1 MTTSPTPPS
10 RQPALFLG
18 HGSPMNAIE
27 DNRHSRAWAELGAEL
42 ARDKPAAIVAVS
54 AHWYGNMTAV
64 TAMPD
69 PRTIHDFYGFPK
81 ALFDVEYPA
90 PGSPE
95 LAERVAD
102 VLKPDWVGLD
112 RDSWGLDHGTWS
124 VLRHLMPAA
133 DVPVVQ
139 LSINAEKP
147 LDYHLE
153 LGRKLA
159 LLRDAGVLVLGSG
172 NVVHNLRAVD
182 WGRPVG
188 GYDWAN
194 RFDEAA
200 REVMTTEPA
209 AIGDLRGHPDY
220 PLAVP
225 TPDHFLPLAYV
236 AGAAGD
242 AVVAAGGA
250 AGSAGSTGAA
260 TDVGADASASSAGTV
275 RVIDEGRAMGSLSM
289 TGYLFQ

>member
-1 MTTSPTPPS
+1 MTTNTAVSS

-27 DNRHSRAWAELGAEL
+27 DNRHSRAWAELGREL
-42 ARDKPAAIVAVS
+42 ARNKPEAIVAVS
-54 AHWYGNMTAV
+54 AHWYGNATAV

-69 PRTIHDFYGFPK
+69 PRTIHDFYGFPQE
-81 ALFDVEYPA
+81 LFDVEYQA

-95 LAERVAD
+95 LAERIGD
-102 VLKPDWVGLD
+102 VLAPDWVGQD

-124 VLRHLMPAA
+124 VLAHLMPAA

-159 LLRDAGVLVLGSG
+159 ALRDEGVLVLGSG

-182 WGRPVG
+182 WSNPG
-188 GYDWAN
+188 GYDWAD

-200 REVMTTEPA
+200 R
-209 AIGDLRGHPDY
+209 AIMLGDPSTIGELRGHRDWR
-220 PLAVP
+220 LAVP
-225 TPDHFLPLAYV
+225 TPDHFLPLAYI
-236 AGAAGD
+236 AGAAG
-242 AVVAAGGA
+242 VVREAGEAGG
-250 AGSAGSTGAA
+250 
-260 TDVGADASASSAGTV
+260 V

-289 TGYLFQ
+289 TGYLYE

>member
-1 MTTSPTPPS
+1 MTTNAAVPS

-27 DNRHSRAWAELGAEL
+27 DNRHSRAWAELGREL
-42 ARDKPAAIVAVS
+42 ARNKPEAIVAVS
-54 AHWYGNMTAV
+54 AHWYGNATAV

-69 PRTIHDFYGFPK
+69 PRTIHDFYGFPQE
-81 ALFDVEYPA
+81 LFDVEYQA

-95 LAERVAD
+95 LAERIGD
-102 VLKPDWVGLD
+102 VLAPDWVGQD

-124 VLRHLMPAA
+124 VLAHLMPAA

-159 LLRDAGVLVLGSG
+159 ALRDEGVLVLGSG

-182 WGRPVG
+182 WSNPGG
-188 GYDWAN
+188 GYDWAD

-200 REVMTTEPA
+200 REIMLGDPST
-209 AIGDLRGHPDY
+209 IGELRGHRDWR
-220 PLAVP
+220 LAVP
-225 TPDHFLPLAYV
+225 TPDHFLPLAYI

-242 AVVAAGGA
+242 GVGEGAGGA
-250 AGSAGSTGAA
+250 GVGDAAGAG
-260 TDVGADASASSAGTV
+260 VGAGAGV

-289 TGYLFQ
+289 TGYLYE

>member
-1 MTTSPTPPS
+1 M
-10 RQPALFLG
+10 PAAFIG
-18 HGSPMNAIE
+18 HGTPMNALA
-27 DNRHSRAWAELGAEL
+27 DNDYTRAWSALGGSVTPPL
-42 ARDKPAAIVAVS
+42 AVLVVS
-54 AHWYGNMTAV
+54 AHWYIDHTAV
-64 TAMPD
+64 TAMTR
-69 PRTIHDFYGFPK
+69 PRTIHDFYGFPQE
-81 ALFDVEYPA
+81 LFDVEYQA

-95 LAERVAD
+95 LAERIGD
-102 VLKPDWVGLD
+102 VLAPDWVGQD

-124 VLRHLMPAA
+124 VLAHLMPAA

-159 LLRDAGVLVLGSG
+159 ALRDEGVLVLGSG

-182 WGRPVG
+182 WSNPGG
-188 GYDWAN
+188 GYDWAD

-200 REVMTTEPA
+200 REIMLGDPST
-209 AIGDLRGHPDY
+209 IGELRGHRDWR
-220 PLAVP
+220 LAVP
-225 TPDHFLPLAYV
+225 TPDHFLPLAYI

-242 AVVAAGGA
+242 GVGEGAGGA
-250 AGSAGSTGAA
+250 GVGDAAGAG
-260 TDVGADASASSAGTV
+260 VGAGAGV

-289 TGYLFQ
+289 TGYLYE